1 MHVCF
6 LDFFIPIL
14 GEFGFSPFLLFSGLN
29 GGRGEKRE
37 SPTETRPTVSGG
49 LWFCMFDFLG
59 FWCSSMFLTF
69 SPFLFLGLIEGR
81 KESPA
86 SEILRY
92 WCERG
97 KVDGRP
103 FLLFRRWLRSS
114 LLRLER

>member
-37 SPTETRPTVSGG
+37 SPTETRPT
-49 LWFCMFDFLG
+49 
-59 FWCSSMFLTF
+59 
-69 SPFLFLGLIEGR
+69 GR

-103 FLLFRRWLRSS
+103 FLLFRRWLRSRS
-114 LLRLER
+114 IAGFKKRWKKHVLIVIFM